1 MLVIRHTCTTPPVQL
16 DTPQKLEAEL
26 KQSYATKNYTLKSGL
41 LDIEKRFRSF
51 IYASQDVEVG
61 GACLTEVEHFACA

>member
-1 MLVIRHTCTTPPVQL
+1 MSFVV
-16 DTPQKLEAEL
+16 QKLESEL

-41 LDIEKRFRSF
+41 LDIEKRFRGF

-61 GACLTEVEHFACA
+61 